1 MERGIDMRR
10 IRLLAVLVC
19 VSTVL
24 GGIATAGP
32 AAASAPPSNDTITGA
47 RVVPSLPF
55 SNTVDTTGATTGP
68 ADAQL
73 NASNPA
79 CTNPFSPT
87 LNKTVWYKF
96 TAGSA
101 GGLGVDASASNYTVG
116 VGIATGTPGALTV
129 VACGLGTAVTPTV
142 SGTTYWINASD
153 LFANTGGTLHIKF
166 LVPPP
171 PPTLNV
177 TATGGTVDRS
187 GAATITFAYTC
198 TNATTGDGFI
208 SLTQTVGRFS
218 ISGFGFFNDVANC
231 DGSPHIWSATV
242 VATNGKFSGGKAA
255 LDAGIEVCGA
265 LQCVSAPE
273 LTVTIQLRRNGK

>member
-1 MERGIDMRR
+1 MRR
-10 IRLLAVLVC
+10 IRLLAVFVA

-24 GGIATAGP
+24 GGIATAGT

-47 RVVPSLPF
+47 TVVPSLPF

-73 NASNPA
+73 NASNPN

-96 TAGSA
+96 TPGTNGA
-101 GGLGVDASASNYTVG
+101 LGVDARASNYQVG
-116 VGIATGTPGALTV
+116 VIIATGTPGALT
-129 VACGLGTAVTPTV
+129 ALTCGLGTAATSTV

-171 PPTLNV
+171 PPTLTV

-187 GAATITFAYTC
+187 GVATITFAYTC
-198 TNATTGDGFI
+198 THATTGDGFI

-218 ISGFGFFNDVANC
+218 ISGFGFFNDVATC
-231 DGSPHIWSATV
+231 DGTQHTWSTTV
-242 VATNGKFSGGKAA
+242 VATNGTFSGGKAA
-255 LDAGIEVCGA
+255 LIADIEVCGPF
-265 LQCVSAPE
+265 QCTSAPE
-273 LTVTIQLRRNGK
+273 LTPTIQLRRNG

>member
-1 MERGIDMRR
+1 MRR
-10 IRLLAVLVC
+10 IRLLAVLAC

-24 GGIATAGP
+24 GGVASAGT

-47 RVVPSLPF
+47 TVVPSLPF

-68 ADAQL
+68 ADAQA
-73 NASNPA
+73 NASNPN
-79 CTNPFSPT
+79 CTNPFGPT
-87 LNKTVWYKF
+87 LNKSVWYKF
-96 TAGSA
+96 TAATNGA
-101 GGLGVDASASNYTVG
+101 LGVDASASNYTVG
-116 VGIATGTPGALTV
+116 VGIATGTPGALNVLT
-129 VACGLGTAVTPTV
+129 CGLGTAATPTV

-153 LFANTGGTLHIKF
+153 LFANTGGTLHITF

-198 TNATTGDGFI
+198 THATTVDGLI

-218 ISGFGFFNDVANC
+218 ISGSNFLFDVANC
-231 DGSPHIWSATV
+231 DGASHTWSTTV
-242 VATNGKFSGGKAA
+242 VSTNGKFSGGKAA
-255 LDAGIEVCGA
+255 LTADIEVCGR
-265 LQCVSAPE
+265 LLCVSAPE
-273 LTVTIQLRRNGK
+273 LTPTLQLHRNG